1 MKHGFI
7 HGITCIAVSIIITL
21 LLLVAPVCAQDG
33 ATANNVDFTSSPIMS
48 EAGNPLG
55 FAGTAPLAP
64 QWSARA
70 DELRRDQLV
79 RQSMSGLVQNLREAF
94 RDDEQKSPVGR
105 LVRAFSGELQWDDV
119 HGKFEFKPGK
129 DPEALLAK
137 ELTGMTQDSLMGL
150 ASQLPTDS
158 TGDRFISALAG
169 GAAKSIEFEKPGALR
184 FRTKPLMEGF
194 TGGVSGLLSNAAEH
208 APMTSALAAW
218 AGQIGWNEKG
228 GKFALKPSGKKGVSP
243 EQAATAAVQ
252 GKLQAL
258 AGSATG
264 DNPFTNPLVSG
275 LAGSVQVTGP
285 FSMRF
290 RTQPVMEGLTGGVS
304 GLLSNAADEAP
315 FASVLAA
322 WTGQIGWDEKSGKF
336 ALKPSGKKKVSP
348 EQAATA
354 AVQAKLNALSP
365 RIAPGDDVFS
375 RALVATARDFTSGIR
390 VTGPFSM
397 KFANIAPQNDTGEK
411 PSAYRLS
418 TQDIAFRFVENFKT
432 EGRQDLLTPLVD
444 KFALFR
450 DDKVDGLL
458 RTYLANMH
466 FNRDGMYATPYKF
479 DMTKTLALG
488 TPGATFALTGP
499 VQGRGNTWDWSKV
512 KGQFRS
518 VMGQGNVT
526 MDLLANFGVN
536 GTHDAMYRAGQ
547 VGLNFRL
554 GADSTFRAALA
565 LDAHQKRAGHTF
577 TLSHKLGKTLTAS
590 TTYTR
595 PYGSDEPNVAYQL
608 NGKLGSGWDIAM
620 AFSGKYHDQPNTQ
633 LTVKGKIHEGLNLAL
648 ALKDQAG
655 KPRQLNCGLTG
666 QITDGLSI
674 NMTYADVKNRR
685 NWVGQLNGAIAPR
698 TNLTVSLTQQ
708 TGKPQMVRAGL
719 TSELLD
725 GLNLSV
731 NYDDINNRT
740 NLTGQITGSIAF
752 N

>member
-1 MKHGFI
+1 MKHALI
-7 HGITCIAVSIIITL
+7 HWNTCIAVSIIIAAL
-21 LLLVAPVCAQDG
+21 LLAAPLYAQDG
-33 ATANNVDFTSSPIMS
+33 AVTNVDFTSSPLMS
-48 EAGNPLG
+48 EAGGPTG

-64 QWSARA
+64 QWSSRA

-94 RDDEQKSPVGR
+94 RDDEKKSPVGR
-105 LVRAFSGELQWDDV
+105 LVNAFAGELEWDDV
-119 HGKFEFKPGK
+119 QGKFVFKPGK
-129 DPEALLAK
+129 DPKALLAK

-184 FRTKPLMEGF
+184 FRTKPIMEGF
-194 TGGVSGLLSNAAEH
+194 TGGVSGLLSDAAEH

-218 AGQIGWNEKG
+218 AGQIGWDEKG

-252 GKLQAL
+252 EKLQGL
-258 AGSATG
+258 ASQAAG
-264 DNPFTNPLVSG
+264 DNPFTNPLISG

-290 RTQPVMEGLTGGVS
+290 RTQPVMEGFTGGVS
-304 GLLSNAADEAP
+304 GLLSHAADDAP

-322 WTGQIGWDEKSGKF
+322 WAGQIGWDEQGGKF
-336 ALKPSGKKKVSP
+336 ALKPSGKKKVTP

-354 AVQAKLNALSP
+354 AVQAKLKELAP

-418 TQDIAFRFVENFKT
+418 TEDIAFRFIENFKA

-444 KFALFR
+444 RFALFR

-458 RTYLANMH
+458 RAYLANMH
-466 FNRDGMYATPYKF
+466 LNRDGVYATPYKF

-488 TPGATFALTGP
+488 TPNATFALTGP

-518 VMGQGNVT
+518 VVGQGNVT
-526 MDLLANFGVN
+526 MDLLAHFGVN

-577 TLSHKLGKTLTAS
+577 ALSHKLGKTLTAS

-608 NGKLGSGWDIAM
+608 AGKLGPDWDVAM

-633 LTVKGKIHEGLNLAL
+633 LTVNGKIREDLSLSL
-648 ALKDQAG
+648 ALKDETG
-655 KPRQLNCGLTG
+655 KPRQLKCGLTG

-674 NMTYADVKNRR
+674 TMSYADVKNRR
-685 NWVGQLNGAIAPR
+685 NWVGQLNGTIAPR
-698 TNLTVSLTQQ
+698 TNLTVSLAQQ
-708 TGKPQMVRAGL
+708 TGKPQTLRAAL
-719 TSELLD
+719 TSELVD

-731 NYDDINNRT
+731 NYDDINNRS
-740 NLTGQITGSIAF
+740 NLTGQLTGSIAF